1 MSKTIDERVV
11 EMRFDN
17 AQFERNVRT
26 SMSTLEKLKQ
36 SLQLSGITNS
46 IEQVGQKFSAFETM
60 AVGALL
66 RIGSQAVDTAE
77 KLVKSL
83 SIDQITAGWS
93 KYADKTRSVQ
103 TIMSATSQTWEKSAN
118 EIARANYLVETGFD
132 KDIAPRFAALY
143 QQVSDGTITMEE
155 AGKALGMTGERF
167 SLLSHGLDQVVY
179 SGSQMEY
186 VNDQLEKLNWFTDET
201 SYSYMDMVSNIG
213 KFTANNI
220 PLEKSVTAMQGIST
234 WAALS
239 GANVGEAGRAMY
251 NLSQAIS
258 VGAVKLQDWKSIENA
273 NMATAEFKQ
282 IAIETAASM
291 QLLKDKGNGV
301 YETMAGNAVSVE
313 NFNQNL
319 SDAWFTSE
327 VLLSTLDKY
336 GGFAVKLQEAS
347 DATGLGATR
356 LLGFI
361 SDFKDGS
368 LDIGKALEAVHAY
381 AEDTSMTAED
391 LTGILAELSDTSY
404 ELGERAFRAAQEAKT
419 FQDVIDYVKEAVGT
433 GWMKT
438 FENIFG
444 NYEEA
449 KQLWSDLAEEM
460 YSVFVESGDV
470 RNAILKEWKELGGRD
485 DLIQAFW
492 NIFHAITGIISA
504 VKGAFDDIFNPIF
517 SDAENG
523 ATRLQTL
530 TARLK
535 EFTERLK
542 ITDDETGE
550 LNETGQKIKSTFR
563 GVFAALGI
571 VKDVIVALIK
581 PIKELFTGAGSGVLD
596 FSSNMGE
603 MLVKLRETIKQSGVL
618 EKITERLS
626 GVFRALN
633 EFIGNT
639 VELFRGVSYWEG
651 GGGIAGIF
659 ESMFDGVNN
668 VIRLFF
674 NAISALTG
682 KDLGGVRDKII
693 TTLQKIRDK
702 VVDACGPLSDIF
714 EKVKTGISKAF
725 ESIKKVFGKFGK
737 IDTGGISTLSEKT
750 DKAFKPITALL
761 EGVKKI
767 FGAVWELLKKLAPVF
782 SAVFT
787 ALGNFLGRIG
797 EGIANVIKNAD
808 FSKLLDMVKGGLEV
822 GIGVQI
828 FQFIKSL
835 KDGVKGAGGILSS
848 VEETFEGIKTCIT
861 GLSDCIEAYE
871 KNINAKTLLTIAGAI
886 GILALSMLV
895 LSSIDGAKLESAILA
910 VTLMFA
916 ELVGSFA
923 LLNKMGDTKKIKKV
937 GTTMIELAAAVLV
950 LAIALKK
957 IAGLNTKQLAIG
969 LVGITVLLAEVII
982 AAKVLG
988 NDKDSGKM
996 MKGATNAIAFAAAIA
1011 ILASSLKKVGSMRWE
1026 ELAKG
1031 IIGITV
1037 LMIEMVAAAKILG
1050 NDKDSKRMLKGAANA
1065 VVFAA
1070 AMRILASVLKSI
1082 AKMSWEDLA
1091 KGLVGLTV
1099 ILTEMV
1105 IAVKII
1111 GNDKDSKR
1119 MLKGATNMVVFTAA
1133 VVVLAE
1139 CVKQLAKL
1147 SWENLAK
1154 GLVGVTVIM
1163 VEMVAAAKLMN
1174 SSGGGAVAMIA
1185 AAGALLILS
1194 TSLKALA
1201 KLSWEQITKGL
1212 VAIAGA
1218 FTIIGIAGY
1227 LLKPIVSTILKLAAA
1242 MALMGVAA
1250 ALFGAGLLLVS
1261 AALTAFAGSVEIIV
1275 DAIIQIIIRLVTAI
1289 PDIFRELAK
1298 SLNASLGSIIEM
1310 LVTVAK
1316 AALMALYE
1324 VIPLA
1329 VDIVLDLI
1337 LSTLRSIA
1345 NNIQP
1350 IIEALLDIVVG
1361 AINGLTTGIPKIISA
1376 TVELF
1381 KAIIDALSDALS
1393 DALGGFDL
1401 GAIAEAIAAV
1411 ALLDV
1416 LMVGIAAMTVS
1427 ATVAVAPLP
1436 LIAKHLND
1444 FIVAARP
1451 FLDEIQNVN
1460 PASLQG
1466 AKALA
1471 ETILILTANGVL
1483 DGLTSWFTGGSSMV
1497 DFGKQLAEFA
1507 PYMKKYGKSI
1517 EGVDNNVVE
1526 ASANAALS
1534 LAKFATEIPRS
1545 GGLGQLLIG
1554 EHDLSKF
1561 AEDLASF
1568 GPAFKKYSDSIK
1580 GVDISAVKA
1589 SSVAA
1594 QSITEFVD
1602 TIPRSGGLAQL
1613 LIGDHD
1619 LSKFADDLSTFGPSF
1634 KKYSDSVKGVNAGA
1648 VKASST
1654 AAKSITEFIDTIPRS
1669 GGLAQLLIGDH
1680 DLSKLAKELA
1690 DFGPSFKKYSDS
1702 VKGVNAS
1709 AVKASSTA
1717 AKSITEF
1724 VRTVPRTGG
1733 LVQLFT
1739 GKNSLKDLA
1748 KELVAFGPSFKKY
1761 SDSVKGVNASAVR
1774 ASSTAAKS
1782 ITEFVKTIPKSG
1794 GLVQLITGENSL
1806 KDFAKE
1812 LESFGPSFKSYSD
1825 SVKGVNA
1832 TAVTISSTAAKSIN
1846 EFVRTIPKSGG
1857 LVQLITGENSLKD
1870 FAEELKD
1877 FGPAFKAYSDSIIGV
1892 DSEAV
1897 SVSSTAAK
1905 SITEFANTIPK
1916 SGGLVQLIT
1925 GKNSLSTF
1933 AKELKEFGPAFKSYA
1948 NSVYGIDPGS
1958 VTASASAAKSI
1969 AEFANNIPKSGGL
1982 VQLITGENSLGTF
1995 AKELKEFGPAF
2006 KKYGDSIVGIDAEA
2020 VESSATAAKSIAEFA
2035 AIVPPTGGLVQLIT
2049 GENSLKTFGEELE
2062 AFGPHFKKYATSVEG
2077 ITEESVTVASNA
2089 ALIVAKMADT
2099 LPEHGGVVQWFTG
2112 EESISKFGE
2121 ELATFGPNFKTFA
2134 DSVDGITGDSITIA
2148 ANAAL
2153 KTAQMAAALPKE
2165 GGVKE
2170 WIEGK
2175 ASLSAFGTELA
2186 TFGPQFRKYID
2197 ALEGVTIDSNLEG
2210 SLDGI
2215 SKLVKS
2221 LPEHGG
2227 IKQWFTGDAT
2237 LSDFGEELELFGESL
2252 QTYFTEVSNLSGVD
2266 QASKLFDTLVKLCN
2280 EYDDVDY
2287 NLVWVTEDILDSLTK
2302 IYERSFG
2309 DYTGLIT
2316 GADAMQ
2322 QIYDAVAEYLSHF
2335 GNSFSTISKEYYP
2348 LFSSF
2353 GKEIVSEIAS
2363 AMDDKQRAIIPSTA
2377 YNICSTIMQRLNARY
2392 SDIKNVGARLVSGFC
2407 EGIKSGIP
2415 NVRSTASDMAEAA
2428 VNASK
2433 DALDVH
2439 SPSRVFYQIGSY
2451 LVDGFCNG
2459 IDANI
2464 FKAEARAKA
2473 MAKAASTAAKNELE
2487 VKSPSRVF
2495 YEIGDNT
2502 GKGFVNALDDKGKDA
2517 YRAGQSLARQSVEG
2531 TARAIRI
2538 LSDAISNGVDT
2549 EPTIRPVLDLSD
2561 VTHGAHRLSAMLS
2574 QSHALSISADLASRS
2589 NGEGA
2594 LVGSNGS
2601 LASISFTQNNYS
2613 PKALSR
2619 FEIYRNTQNLLNV
2632 QRRMVNH

>member
-17 AQFERNVRT
+17 AQFERNVST

-36 SLQLSGITNS
+36 SLQLSGVSNS
-46 IEQVGQKFSAFETM
+46 IEQIGQKFSAFETM

-83 SIDQITAGWS
+83 SVDQITAGWS
-93 KYADKTRSVQ
+93 KYNSMTASVQ
-103 TIMSATSQTWEKSAN
+103 TLVNSTGKSVE
-118 EIARANYLVETGFD
+118 EINGYLD
-132 KDIAPRFAALY
+132 KL
-143 QQVSDGTITMEE
+143 MW
-155 AGKALGMTGERF
+155 F
-167 SLLSHGLDQVVY
+167 S
-179 SGSQMEY
+179 
-186 VNDQLEKLNWFTDET
+186 DET
-201 SYSYMDMVSNIG
+201 SYSFTDMTAALATMTSSGGDIDKLIPLIEGVANATSFAGKGAAEFSRVMQYGINQAYSLGVMTTKDWMSIEGATVNSKQLEESLIAAGVALGKIKEGEVTVSNFRDSLSSKWLDKEVMESGFATFSKVTEEIRAGIERGDWSNYAEGLEVIG
-213 KFTANNI
+213 NKFG
-220 PLEKSVTAMQGIST
+220 KV
-234 WAALS
+234 AL
-239 GANVGEAGRAMY
+239 RA
-251 NLSQAIS
+251 
-258 VGAVKLQDWKSIENA
+258 
-273 NMATAEFKQ
+273 
-282 IAIETAASM
+282 AAS
-291 QLLKDKGNGV
+291 
-301 YETMAGNAVSVE
+301 
-313 NFNQNL
+313 
-319 SDAWFTSE
+319 
-327 VLLSTLDKY
+327 
-336 GGFAVKLQEAS
+336 
-347 DATGLGATR
+347 
-356 LLGFI
+356 
-361 SDFKDGS
+361 
-368 LDIGKALEAVHAY
+368 
-381 AEDTSMTAED
+381 
-391 LTGILAELSDTSY
+391 
-404 ELGERAFRAAQEAKT
+404 AQEAKT
-419 FQDVIDYVKEAVGT
+419 FGEAIDATKDAVSS
-433 GWMKT
+433 GWLNT
-438 FENIFG
+438 FKIIFG
-444 NYEEA
+444 DYEEA
-449 KQLWSDLAEEM
+449 KKLWTDLANELWEVFASGAEE
-460 YSVFVESGDV
+460 
-470 RNAILKEWKELGGRD
+470 RNKLLQTWKDLGGRE
-485 DLIQAFW
+485 DLIEAFW
-492 NIFHAITGIISA
+492 NVFHTIADIVSVVKDAFHSVFPPATAKRLADFTSRLKDITSRFKIFETVSLTATKSITVLTETGRKLRDIFSGIFSVFGII
-504 VKGAFDDIFNPIF
+504 
-517 SDAENG
+517 
-523 ATRLQTL
+523 
-530 TARLK
+530 
-535 EFTERLK
+535 
-542 ITDDETGE
+542 
-550 LNETGQKIKSTFR
+550 
-563 GVFAALGI
+563 
-571 VKDVIVALIK
+571 KDVAVALIK
-581 PIKELFTGAGSGVLD
+581 PFGSLFSGAGAEALD
-596 FSSNMGE
+596 FASSLGKT
-603 MLVKLRETIKQSGVL
+603 LVKLRETIKQSGVL

-626 GVFRALN
+626 GVFKALN

-702 VVDACGPLSDIF
+702 VVDVCGPFSDIF

-797 EGIANVIKNAD
+797 EGVANVIKNAD
-808 FSKLLDMVKGGLEV
+808 FGKFFDMLSGALKI

-835 KDGVKGAGGILSS
+835 KDGVNGAKGILSS
-848 VEETFEGIKTCIT
+848 VKETFEGIKTCVA
-861 GLSDCIEAYE
+861 GLSDCIKAYE

-895 LSSIDGAKLESAILA
+895 LSSIDGAKLDAAVIA
-910 VTLMFA
+910 VTLLFA
-916 ELVGSFA
+916 ELIGSFA

-937 GTTMIELAAAVLV
+937 GTMMIELAAAILI

-957 IAGLNTKQLAIG
+957 IAGLNTKQLTIA
-969 LVGITVLLAEVII
+969 LVGITVLLAEVVI

-988 NDKDSGKM
+988 NEKHSRKM

-1011 ILASSLKKVGSMRWE
+1011 VLASSLKKVGSMSWE

-1050 NDKDSKRMLKGAANA
+1050 NDKHSKRMLKGAANA
-1065 VVFAA
+1065 VIFAA
-1070 AMRILASVLKSI
+1070 AMKILAGVLKSI
-1082 AKMSWEDLA
+1082 AKMSWQDLA

-1119 MLKGATNMVVFTAA
+1119 MLKGATNMLIFAAA
-1133 VVVLAE
+1133 VTVLAN

-1163 VEMVAAAKLMN
+1163 AEMVAAAKLMN
-1174 SSGGGAVAMIA
+1174 GSGSGAVAMVA
-1185 AAGALLILS
+1185 AAGAMLVLS
-1194 TSLKALA
+1194 ASLKALSN
-1201 KLSWEQITKGL
+1201 LSWEQIAKGL
-1212 VAIAGA
+1212 IAIAAA
-1218 FTIIGIAGY
+1218 FAIIGIAGY
-1227 LLKPIVSTILKLAAA
+1227 VLESVVPAIMGLSIALAVAGA
-1242 MALMGVAA
+1242 GAL
-1250 ALFGAGLLLVS
+1250 LFGAGLLLVS
-1261 AALTAFAGSVEIIV
+1261 AALTAFAGSIEIIV
-1275 DAIIQIIIRLVTAI
+1275 QAIIQIVIGLVRAI
-1289 PDIFRELAK
+1289 PDILAELAK
-1298 SLNASLGSIIEM
+1298 SLNASLSSIVDLI
-1310 LVTVAK
+1310 VTVVK
-1316 AALMALYE
+1316 AVLNALYE
-1324 VIPLA
+1324 IVPLA
-1329 VDIVLDLI
+1329 VDIVLELI
-1337 LSTLRSIA
+1337 LDVLRSVA
-1345 NNIQP
+1345 DNIRP
-1350 IIEALLDIVVG
+1350 IVEAFLDIIIG
-1361 AINGLTTGIPKIISA
+1361 AIDGLTSGVPKIIAA
-1376 TVELF
+1376 TIKLF
-1381 KAIIDALSDALS
+1381 NEIINALSDAFG
-1393 DALGGFDL
+1393 DFDL
-1401 GAIAEAIAAV
+1401 DSIAKAIAAV
-1411 ALLDV
+1411 ALLDT
-1416 LMVGIAAMTVS
+1416 LMVGIAAMTVT

-1507 PYMKKYGKSI
+1507 PYMKKYGNSI
-1517 EGVDNNVVE
+1517 EGVDSNVVE

-1568 GPAFKKYSDSIK
+1568 GPSFKKYSDSIK

-1702 VKGVNAS
+1702 VKGVNAG

-1724 VRTVPRTGG
+1724 VKTVPRTGG

-1739 GKNSLKDLA
+1739 GNNSLKDLA
-1748 KELVAFGPSFKKY
+1748 KELVGFGPSFKKY
-1761 SDSVKGVNASAVR
+1761 SDSVKGVNASAVK

-1782 ITEFVKTIPKSG
+1782 ITEFVRTIPKSG

-1825 SVKGVNA
+1825 SVKGVDA
-1832 TAVTISSTAAKSIN
+1832 TAVAVSSTAAKSIT

-1870 FAEELKD
+1870 FAEELKE
-1877 FGPAFKAYSDSIIGV
+1877 FGPSFKSYSDSVTGV
-1892 DSEAV
+1892 DADAV
-1897 SVSSTAAK
+1897 NVSSTAAK
-1905 SITEFANTIPK
+1905 SITEFVRTIPK

-1925 GKNSLSTF
+1925 GENSLSTF
-1933 AKELKEFGPAFKSYA
+1933 AQELKQFGPAFKSYA
-1948 NSVYGIDPGS
+1948 DSVYGIDPGS

-1982 VQLITGENSLGTF
+1982 VQLITGENSLSTF

-2006 KKYGDSIVGIDAEA
+2006 KKYGDSIVGIDSEA
-2020 VESSATAAKSIAEFA
+2020 VNSSATAAKSIAEFA
-2035 AIVPPTGGLVQLIT
+2035 AIIPPSGGLVQLIT

-2099 LPEHGGVVQWFTG
+2099 LPEHGGVKQWFTG

-2121 ELATFGPNFKTFA
+2121 ELASFGPNFKKFA
-2134 DSVDGITGDSITIA
+2134 DSVNGITGDSITIA
-2148 ANAAL
+2148 SNAAL

-2175 ASLSAFGTELA
+2175 ASLTAFGEELA
-2186 TFGPQFRKYID
+2186 TFGPKFRKYID
-2197 ALEGVTIDSNLEG
+2197 ALEGVTIDSNLES
-2210 SLDGI
+2210 SLNGI
-2215 SKLVKS
+2215 SKLVSS

-2252 QTYFTEVSNLSGVD
+2252 RTYFTEVSNLSGVD
-2266 QASKLFDTLVKLCN
+2266 QATKLFDTLIKMCN
-2280 EYDDVDY
+2280 VYDEVDY
-2287 NLVWVTEDILDSLTK
+2287 NLTWVTMDILDSLTE
-2302 IYERSFG
+2302 IYNRTFT
-2309 DYTGLIT
+2309 DFTGLIT
-2316 GADAMQ
+2316 GADAIQ
-2322 QIYDAVAEYLSHF
+2322 QIQDAVAEYLSHF
-2335 GNSFSTISKEYYP
+2335 GNSFTTTSKEYYP
-2348 LFSSF
+2348 LFSTF
-2353 GKEIVSEIAS
+2353 GKEIVTEIAT
-2363 AMDDKQRAIIPSTA
+2363 AMDNKHRAIIPSTA
-2377 YNICSTIMQRLNARY
+2377 YNLCSTFIQKLNARY
-2392 SDIKNVGARLVSGFC
+2392 DDIKNVGANLVSGFC
-2407 EGIKSGIP
+2407 EGITSGLP
-2415 NVRSTASDMAEAA
+2415 SVRNSASDIANAA
-2428 VNASK
+2428 INASK
-2433 DALDVH
+2433 DVLDEH
-2439 SPSRVFYQIGSY
+2439 SPSRIFYQIGGY

-2495 YEIGDNT
+2495 YEIGDNV
-2502 GKGFVNALDDKGKDA
+2502 GKGFVNALDDKGKDS

-2531 TARAIRI
+2531 TFQAIGI

-2561 VTHGAHRLSAMLS
+2561 VTYGAHRLSAMLS
-2574 QSHALSISADLASRS
+2574 QSHALSISADLANRS
-2589 NGEGA
+2589 NTEGA

-2601 LASISFTQNNYS
+2601 PASISFTQNNYS

-2619 FEIYRNTQNLLNV
+2619 FDIYRNTQNLLSI

>member
-17 AQFERNVRT
+17 AQFERNVST

-36 SLQLSGITNS
+36 SLQLSGVTNS

-93 KYADKTRSVQ
+93 KYGDKTSAVQ
-103 TIMSATSQTWEKSAN
+103 TIMAATA
-118 EIARANYLVETGFD
+118 
-132 KDIAPRFAALY
+132 KDFE
-143 QQVSDGTITMEE
+143 D
-155 AGKALGMTGERF
+155 TGE
-167 SLLSHGLDQVVY
+167 
-179 SGSQMEY
+179 QMEY
-186 VNDQLEKLNWFTDET
+186 VNGELEKLNWFTDET
-201 SYSYMDMVSNIG
+201 SYSFLDMVSNIG
-213 KFTANNI
+213 KFTSNNI
-220 PLEKSVTAMQGIST
+220 ALDKSVSAMQGIST
-234 WAALS
+234 WAAIS
-239 GANVGEAGRAMY
+239 GANAGEASRAMY

-258 VGAVKLQDWKSIENA
+258 VGAVKLMDWKSIENA

-282 IAIETAASM
+282 TAIDTAVAM
-291 QLLKDKGNGV
+291 GTLVDKGNGL
-301 YETMAGNAVSVE
+301 YETMKGNEVSVT
-313 NFNQNL
+313 NFNSAL
-319 SDAWFTSE
+319 SDAWFTSD
-327 VLLSTLDKY
+327 VLLTTLDKY
-336 GGFAVKLQEAS
+336 GGFSVTLSEISSKTNLT
-347 DATGLGATR
+347 ATQ
-356 LLGFI
+356 LLGYLDDYKAGNLDMAKVLEEVK
-361 SDFKDGS
+361 SAGGDVS
-368 LDIGKALEAVHAY
+368 LTVD
-381 AEDTSMTAED
+381 D
-391 LTGILAELSDTSY
+391 LSESFAQLADETN

-419 FQDVIDYVKEAVGT
+419 FEEVISSVKDAVST
-433 GWMKT
+433 GWMTT
-438 FENIFG
+438 FETIFG
-444 NYEEA
+444 NYTEA
-449 KQLWSDLAEEM
+449 KEFWTQMANELYDVFAEGGNLRNQILA
-460 YSVFVESGDV
+460 
-470 RNAILKEWKELGGRD
+470 EWKELGGRD

-517 SDAENG
+517 SDVENG
-523 ATRLQTL
+523 ASRLQTL

-682 KDLGGVRDKII
+682 KDLSSVRDKII

-797 EGIANVIKNAD
+797 EGVANVIKNAD
-808 FSKLLDMVKGGLEV
+808 FSKLLDMVKGSLEV

-848 VEETFEGIKTCIT
+848 VKETFEGIKTCIT
-861 GLSDCIEAYE
+861 GLSDCIKAYE

-895 LSSIDGAKLESAILA
+895 LSSIDGAKLDAAIVA
-910 VTLMFA
+910 VTLLFA

-937 GTTMIELAAAVLV
+937 GATMIELAAAVLV
-950 LAIALKK
+950 LAIALKS
-957 IAGLNTKQLAIG
+957 IASLNTKQLTIG
-969 LVGITVLLAEVII
+969 LVGITVLLAEVVI

-1011 ILASSLKKVGSMRWE
+1011 ILASSLKKVGSMSWE

-1119 MLKGATNMVVFTAA
+1119 MLKGATNMVVFAAA

-1194 TSLKALA
+1194 ISLKALA
-1201 KLSWEQITKGL
+1201 KLSWEQIAKGL

-1298 SLNASLGSIIEM
+1298 SLNASLSSIIEM

-1324 VIPLA
+1324 IVPLA
-1329 VDIVLDLI
+1329 VDILLDLI

-1361 AINGLTTGIPKIISA
+1361 AISGLTSGIPKIISA

-1381 KAIIDALSDALS
+1381 KAIIDALS

-1411 ALLDV
+1411 ALLDA

-1497 DFGKQLAEFA
+1497 AFGKQLAEFA

-1602 TIPRSGGLAQL
+1602 TIPRSGGLTQL

-1761 SDSVKGVNASAVR
+1761 SDSIKGVDISAVK
-1774 ASSTAAKS
+1774 ASSVAAQS
-1782 ITEFVKTIPKSG
+1782 ITEFVRTIPKSG

-1832 TAVTISSTAAKSIN
+1832 TAVTISSTAAKSIT

-1892 DSEAV
+1892 DADAV
-1897 SVSSTAAK
+1897 NVSSTAAK

-1925 GKNSLSTF
+1925 GENSLSTF

-1948 NSVYGIDPGS
+1948 DSVYSIDPGS

-2062 AFGPHFKKYATSVEG
+2062 AFGPHFKKYATSVAG

-2197 ALEGVTIDSNLEG
+2197 ALEGVTIDSNLES
-2210 SLDGI
+2210 SLNGI
-2215 SKLVKS
+2215 SKLVSS

-2252 QTYFTEVSNLSGVD
+2252 RTYFTEVSNLSGVD
-2266 QASKLFDTLVKLCN
+2266 QATKLFDTLIKMCN
-2280 EYDDVDY
+2280 VYDDVDY
-2287 NLVWVTEDILDSLTK
+2287 NLTWVTMDILDSLTE
-2302 IYERSFG
+2302 IYNHTFT
-2309 DYTGLIT
+2309 DFTGLIT
-2316 GADAMQ
+2316 GADAIQ
-2322 QIYDAVAEYLSHF
+2322 QIQDAVAEYLSHF

-2407 EGIKSGIP
+2407 EGIQSGIP
-2415 NVRSTASDMAEAA
+2415 NVRSSASDMAEAA
-2428 VNASK
+2428 IDASK

-2531 TARAIRI
+2531 TVRAIGI
-2538 LSDAISNGVDT
+2538 LSDAISNGVDA

-2574 QSHALSISADLASRS
+2574 QSHALSISADLANRS

-2619 FEIYRNTQNLLNV
+2619 FEIYRNTQNLLNA